1 MGRGESRLRKG
12 RRVSFWGGENVPKL
26 QAVHK
31 LKTTDVCPLAG
42 GEGGLCGRELY
53 LDEAV
58 IKKKKLCLMRSKCGL
73 FNVSTPKP
81 S

>member
-42 GEGGLCGRELY
+42 GEGGCVDVNCISMKLL
-53 LDEAV
+53 L
-58 IKKKKLCLMRSKCGL
+58 KKKNSA
-73 FNVSTPKP
+73 S
-81 S
+81 